1 MFPYSKPLRL
11 ESDPVRSTWIVVMV
25 NWGTTNPEFAFSATP
40 PPPTA
45 ASKLKHK
52 SKEGRLVVIQR
63 GFQAEPI
70 LLGRSSQRQCGE
82 KKRVGLILGFLAA
95 GAWIRGQRWGR
106 EEMNPGCQFY
116 L

>member
-1 MFPYSKPLRL
+1 
-11 ESDPVRSTWIVVMV
+11 MV
-25 NWGTTNPEFAFSATP
+25 YGGTTNPEFAFSATS

-45 ASKLKHK
+45 ASKSKHK

-63 GFQAEPI
+63 GFQAEPS
-70 LLGRSSQRQCGE
+70 LLGRSSQRPCGE

-95 GAWIRGQRWGR
+95 GAWIGGQGWGR
-106 EEMNPGCQFY
+106 EEMNSGGCFY